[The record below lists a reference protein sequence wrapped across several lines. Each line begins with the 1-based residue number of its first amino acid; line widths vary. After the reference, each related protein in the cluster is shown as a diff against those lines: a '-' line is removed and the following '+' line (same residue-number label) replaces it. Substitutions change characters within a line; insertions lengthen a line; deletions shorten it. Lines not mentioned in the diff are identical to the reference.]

1 MVAVEVKTSVA
12 DFRGDAKWPEYLDW
26 CDAFYFAVPAGFPQ
40 ELVPDTCGL
49 IVADAWDG
57 AILRVPPALRL
68 APARRRHLMLR
79 FAPAARGRPHR
90 LIAPEAR
97 RRVRVRRQRGGLHPR
112 PRPVRR
118 SRGTGTGET
127 QVPVWAT

>member
-79 FAPAARGRPHR
+79 FQIGTATCRD
-90 LIAPEAR
+90 
-97 RRVRVRRQRGGLHPR
+97 RGGKYMLIS
-112 PRPVRR
+112 V
-118 SRGTGTGET
+118 
-127 QVPVWAT
+127 VP